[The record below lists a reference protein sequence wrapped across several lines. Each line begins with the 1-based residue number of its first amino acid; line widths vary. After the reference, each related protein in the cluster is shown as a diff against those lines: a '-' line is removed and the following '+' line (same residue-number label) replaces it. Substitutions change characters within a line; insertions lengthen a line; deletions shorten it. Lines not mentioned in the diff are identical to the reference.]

1 MTNRTILV
9 ITTVLIAF
17 TLTFT
22 SCGSRRRPASSR
34 TMSSHTTGTRLTS
47 STSHS
52 YNSYIDRY
60 SAVALESQR
69 KFKIPASITLAQ
81 GLLESGAGNSTLARN
96 ANNHFGI
103 KCHRSWTGGRAY
115 HTDDAPNECFRSYNS
130 VRESYEDHGY
140 FLSTQKRYSEL
151 FDLDP
156 TDYKGWAKGLQRAG
170 YATDK
175 GYANKLIKIIE
186 DYRLYLVDENNVNR
200 DYAYNKPK
208 QPQKKVSTEE
218 PRQYEKPATKSPT
231 LPHEREVFLSYG
243 LLYILA
249 DANDDLGSIAR
260 DFEISERSLTNY
272 NDFPEGYPLKE
283 GDIVYLQRKLT
294 RAQPPHYEH
303 VVQMGESI
311 HEIAQRY
318 GLQLSALYRLNNL
331 TSDYF
336 PEEGDILLL
345 R

>member
-1 MTNRTILV
+1 MNKRIFSLTS
-9 ITTVLIAF
+9 VLILL
-17 TLTFT
+17 TLIYG
-22 SCGSRRRPASSR
+22 CGSRKQASRQTPPVGTPR
-34 TMSSHTTGTRLTS
+34 TTHT
-47 STSHS
+47 

-60 SAVALESQR
+60 SDIALESQR

-81 GLLESGAGNSTLARN
+81 GLLESGAGNSSLARN

-103 KCHRSWTGGRAY
+103 KCHRSWTGGRTY

-140 FLSTQKRYSEL
+140 FLSSQKRYSGL
-151 FDLDP
+151 FRLSP
-156 TDYKGWAKGLQRAG
+156 TDYKGWAKGLQSAG

-186 DYRLYLVDENNVNR
+186 DYRLYLVDESNISR

-208 QPQKKVSTEE
+208 QPKKEVRHEE
-218 PRQYEKPATKSPT
+218 PRQYKKPATKSSTPA
-231 LPHEREVFLSYG
+231 HVREVFRSYG

-260 DFEISERSLTNY
+260 DFDISERKLTNY
-272 NDFPEGYPLKE
+272 NDFPEGYPLKQ
-283 GDIVYLQRKLT
+283 GDIVYLQRKLK
-294 RAQPPHYEH
+294 RAEPPHYEH
-303 VVQMGESI
+303 VVQVGESI
-311 HEIAQRY
+311 HEIAQKY
-318 GLQLSALYRLNNL
+318 GLQLSALYRLNSL
-331 TSDYF
+331 TSDYY
-336 PEEGDILLL
+336 PEEGDILRL